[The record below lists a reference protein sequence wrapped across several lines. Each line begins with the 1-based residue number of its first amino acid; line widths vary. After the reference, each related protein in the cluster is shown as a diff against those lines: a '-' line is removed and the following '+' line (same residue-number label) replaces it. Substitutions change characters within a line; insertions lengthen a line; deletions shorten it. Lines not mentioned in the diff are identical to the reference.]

1 MVAANLVSR
10 APAPLPFYLARAT
23 GTHQPDG
30 LGALDQGALRESDSA
45 FGLSRKINPN
55 TTRSVLINP
64 VALLLEPPEV
74 DLPPIHRVAFVV
86 LSCGIPTHSLLEE
99 PSDAA
104 LRFVLDMGGRPV
116 VRLLFKLVAF

>member
-1 MVAANLVSR
+1 MAANLVVR
-10 APAPLPFYLARAT
+10 APAPLPFYIARAT

-45 FGLSRKINPN
+45 FGMSRKINPN

-74 DLPPIHRVAFVV
+74 DLPP
-86 LSCGIPTHSLLEE
+86 STGSLLL
-99 PSDAA
+99 S
-104 LRFVLDMGGRPV
+104 FPV
-116 VRLLFKLVAF
+116 AYLLIAC